1 MDTYASDVA
10 EIVEALDLKDVIHI
24 GHSTGGGEVIRYVAK
39 HGNGKVAKAVL
50 VSAVTPI
57 MVQNEN
63 NPNGVPI
70 SVFDDIRNNTAKHR
84 AQFFID
90 ITFLFTGTTE
100 KEPMYLKAFRETGGD
115 RE

>member
-10 EIVEALDLKDVIHI
+10 EIVEALDLKDAVHV

-39 HGNGKVAKAVL
+39 HGKGRVSKAVL

-70 SVFDDIRNNTAKHR
+70 SVFDDIRNNTANHR
-84 AQFFID
+84 QQFLLTLPSLSTD
-90 ITFLFTGTTE
+90 ITETGQKFP
-100 KEPMYLKAFRETGGD
+100 KEFRETGGD